1 MVVVSEH
8 QVDLLMLRMET
19 QLTGLAHSHT
29 KWGLLSQTHKR
40 KLRLESQ
47 RALKLKLFLKI

>member
-8 QVDLLMLRMET
+8 QVDLLLLRMEG

-40 KLRLESQ
+40 KSRLESQ